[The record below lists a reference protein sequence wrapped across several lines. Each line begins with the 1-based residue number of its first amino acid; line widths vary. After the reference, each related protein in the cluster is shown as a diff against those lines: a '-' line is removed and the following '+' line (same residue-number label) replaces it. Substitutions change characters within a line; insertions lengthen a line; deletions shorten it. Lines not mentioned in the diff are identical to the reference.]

1 MMARENSAQAMGEA
15 IGPHLK
21 AVWRFALSLSA
32 NPATA
37 DDLTQS
43 TALRAMEKATQYR
56 DDGRLQ
62 GWLMTICRSI
72 WLNEVRSRQVR
83 KAGGLDSS
91 EALALADGKPEA
103 ETNIFA
109 SEVFT
114 QVMGLPEAQRSVVEL
129 VYVQEL
135 TYSEAATVL
144 DVPIGTVMS
153 RLFAAR
159 KKLKQFRDG
168 DAEAATK
175 KRGSR

>member
-1 MMARENSAQAMGEA
+1 
-15 IGPHLK
+15 
-21 AVWRFALSLSA
+21 
-32 NPATA
+32 
-37 DDLTQS
+37 
-43 TALRAMEKATQYR
+43 
-56 DDGRLQ
+56 GRLQ

-91 EALALADGKPEA
+91 EALALADGKPDV

-114 QVMGLPEAQRSVVEL
+114 RVMGLPEAQRSVVEL

-135 TYSEAATVL
+135 TYSEAAKVL

-153 RLFAAR
+153 RLFVAR
-159 KKLKQFRDG
+159 KALKAFRDG
-168 DAEAATK
+168 DQTR
-175 KRGSR
+175 RGERG